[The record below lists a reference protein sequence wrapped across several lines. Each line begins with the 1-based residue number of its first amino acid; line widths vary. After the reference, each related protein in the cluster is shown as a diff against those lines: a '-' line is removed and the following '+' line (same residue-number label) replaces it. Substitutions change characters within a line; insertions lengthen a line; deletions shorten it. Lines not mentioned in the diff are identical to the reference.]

1 MNGLKSVLRQN
12 SKVILGQPLN
22 LHDGW
27 TSPFLGYLWMC
38 FFFMSGAVWQLQRTI
53 DDLQTQIKELK
64 KPASSQLS

>member
-1 MNGLKSVLRQN
+1 
-12 SKVILGQPLN
+12 
-22 LHDGW
+22 
-27 TSPFLGYLWMC
+27 MC